1 MKKIWLIIQ
10 REYLSRVKKKSFL
23 VTTILVPLLMFGAI
37 TGMIYV
43 AVSSEQDQKIVVRD
57 HTGQFAYQLDSSR
70 AHYKLI
76 YSDPSMHNWS
86 GDSIIKKYDA
96 DILVDI
102 MGAPSLKPDSV
113 VILKEGG
120 VSLAVKEFISSEV
133 DELYQTHLMEQA
145 GIQPSSID
153 SIRSQK
159 LSIKSY
165 DIKEKKETSAEMA
178 SAIGYIMGFLIY
190 LVLFIYGAGVMR
202 GVMEEKTNRIA
213 EVIISSVKPFQLMMG
228 KIVGIALVGLTQ
240 FLIWGLIMIALQFLL
255 PVLIPS
261 LAEMNPSQLTEMSS
275 GTKELQSLNQ
285 IQGNEKLEM
294 IMALAN
300 QNWGFIL
307 FSFLFYFLG
316 GYFLYASM
324 FAAVGSLVNED
335 PQEAQQ
341 LTLPVTMP
349 IIFGFIIMAATANDP
364 HSSLAVFGSLFP
376 LTSPIVMLARI
387 PYDVPTWQL
396 LTSMVLLVFG
406 FILMTWLS
414 AKIYRTGILMY
425 GKKITWKEV
434 IKWMRY
440 K

>member
-23 VTTILVPLLMFGAI
+23 VTTILVPVLMFGAI
-37 TGMIYV
+37 TGMVYV
-43 AVSSEQDQKIVVRD
+43 AMSSEQDQKIVIRD
-57 HTGQFAYQLDSSR
+57 HTGQFAHQLDSSR
-70 AHYKLI
+70 EHYKLI
-76 YSDPSMHNWS
+76 YSEPTLHNWS
-86 GDSIIKKYDA
+86 GDSLLKKYDA

-102 MGAPSLKPDSV
+102 VGKASQKPDSV

-133 DELYQTHLMEQA
+133 DELYQTHLMQEA

-165 DIKEKKETSAEMA
+165 DLKEKKETSAEMA
-178 SAIGYIMGFLIY
+178 SAVGYIMGFLIY

-240 FLIWGLIMIALQFLL
+240 FLIWGIIMIALQFLL

-261 LAEMNPSQLTEMSS
+261 LAEINPSHLSEIQQ
-275 GTKELQSLNQ
+275 GAKDIQQINQ
-285 IQGNEKLEM
+285 IQGNDKLDFLL
-294 IMALAN
+294 ALTN

-387 PYDVPTWQL
+387 PYDPPTWQI
-396 LTSMVLLVFG
+396 LTSMALLVLG

>member
-165 DIKEKKETSAEMA
+165 DLKEKKETSAEMA

-261 LAEMNPSQLTEMSS
+261 LAEMNPSQLAEMPS

>member
-165 DIKEKKETSAEMA
+165 DLKEKKETSAEMA

-240 FLIWGLIMIALQFLL
+240 FLIWRLIMIALQFLL

-261 LAEMNPSQLTEMSS
+261 LAEMNPSQLAEMPS

>member
-165 DIKEKKETSAEMA
+165 DLKEKKETSAEMA

-240 FLIWGLIMIALQFLL
+240 FLIWGIIMIALQFLL

-261 LAEMNPSQLTEMSS
+261 LAEMNPSQLAEMPS